1 MLQGETVRGRSSA
14 LIFISAASI
23 AVSLVG
29 AAVAIDP
36 ASDERAFRTENAA
49 AMQAMMEGME
59 ITPSGD
65 VDSDFARMM
74 IPHHQGAINMAK
86 AELRYGRNER
96 LRRLAQE
103 IIITQTQEIEALGAA
118 LQETNASGGS
128 PGAQRGP
135 HDVQAQP
142 ASSNHP
148 SKHHAP

>member
-1 MLQGETVRGRSSA
+1 
-14 LIFISAASI
+14 
-23 AVSLVG
+23 
-29 AAVAIDP
+29 
-36 ASDERAFRTENAA
+36 
-49 AMQAMMEGME
+49 
-59 ITPSGD
+59 
-65 VDSDFARMM
+65 MM

-128 PGAQRGP
+128 PGTQRGP